1 MTTKEKLEQAI
12 KSMEVARKEWNETKS
27 DAAAIALK
35 KCEVEVDAL
44 RKQVNAEEADTLAHA
59 AVQQPE
65 PPKEPEPP
73 QAPEPANEPVDENK
87 FIAPENPEE
96 LKEAITGHV
105 LKVHG
110 REALSNMCDSEIA
123 AIYLE
128 LLEDA
133 RGQYGA
139 KNSEAGVAKVQEC
152 IDTINKELEEKEEEQ
167 EQQQE
172 QTDGDNTDAN
182 EANSPEQPENSP
194 AEPAKEP
201 EPTPQPEKPKKGSK
215 GKKK

>member
-12 KSMEVARKEWNETKS
+12 KSMEFARKEWNETKS

-65 PPKEPEPP
+65 PP
-73 QAPEPANEPVDENK
+73 QAPEPTKEPMGENK

-167 EQQQE
+167 EQV
-172 QTDGDNTDAN
+172 DGDNTDTN
-182 EANSPEQPENSP
+182 KANSPEQPENSP
-194 AEPAKEP
+194 AEPAKDP
-201 EPTPQPEKPKKGSK
+201 EPTPQPEKPKKGCK

>member
-12 KSMEVARKEWNETKS
+12 KSMEIARKEWNETKS

-35 KCEVEVDAL
+35 KCEAEVDAL

-65 PPKEPEPP
+65 PP
-73 QAPEPANEPVDENK
+73 QAPEPAKEPVDENK

-172 QTDGDNTDAN
+172 QADGDNTDTN

-201 EPTPQPEKPKKGSK
+201 EPTPQPEKPKKGGK